1 MLSRRVF
8 LLSAFAVSGLPL
20 LTRAAWSRGLSAA
33 KVLVLSEN
41 GCSDSSAFSSC
52 LPNTQIEAD
61 PSLLLQ
67 ELDKSLRQK
76 EYEFIFGLSRDSNFV
91 LIEQY
96 AQQNAYRLHYH
107 GSHQYQ
113 GNSLRHSLQGNKEVL
128 DSLSSKL
135 SENNSWTR
143 VLSQIPTMSDYS
155 DEGMLSRQMQTG
167 RKMPASSSAHLV
179 SWLFKIRG
187 A

>member
-20 LTRAAWSRGLSAA
+20 LTSVASSTGYSSK

-41 GCSDSSAFSSC
+41 GCSDSSAFASC
-52 LPNTQIEAD
+52 LPVKPIEAD

-67 ELDKSLRQK
+67 ELDKSLREK
-76 EYEFIFGLSRDSNFV
+76 EYEFVFGLSRDSNFV

-113 GNSLRHSLQGNKEVL
+113 RNTLTHSVRGNKEIL
-128 DSLSSKL
+128 ESLSSQL
-135 SENNSWTR
+135 SGNESWTS
-143 VLSQIPTMSDYS
+143 VLGQIPTLSDYA
-155 DEGMLSRQMQTG
+155 DESMLSGKIESIRSA
-167 RKMPASSSAHLV
+167 PANSSGHLV
-179 SWLFKIRG
+179 SWLFKVRQ

>member
-20 LTRAAWSRGLSAA
+20 LSPVAWSKDDSAK

-41 GCSDSSAFSSC
+41 SCSDSSTFASC
-52 LPNTQIEAD
+52 LPVTSIEAD

-67 ELDKSLRQK
+67 EMDKSLREK
-76 EYEFIFGLSRDSNFV
+76 EYEFVFGLSRDSNFV

-107 GSHQYQ
+107 GSHQYH
-113 GNSLRHSLQGNKEVL
+113 GNTLKHSLQGSRVL
-128 DSLSSKL
+128 IESLSPEL
-135 SENNSWTR
+135 SESKSWAS
-143 VLSQIPTMSDYS
+143 VLAQVPALTDYS
-155 DEGMLSRQMQTG
+155 DAQMLSHKIETRSIT
-167 RKMPASSSAHLV
+167 PADSSGHLV
-179 SWLFKIRG
+179 SWLFKSRR